1 MGTPTIEVTTPT
13 TSVDAPITL
22 ATPAPKMLGLRDTL
36 GLWGN
41 LGISLLLPVA
51 AALIILPGSP
61 FGPTFLAIIVGAVI
75 GSVLGLVSIVL
86 AVFAWRGRTSAAV
99 GLCVVRVLS
108 ALTAVPAFWVTGVPG
123 PVMAVAGS
131 FIVLTMVGTVLTL
144 AGLRRPALVE
154 A

>member
-1 MGTPTIEVTTPT
+1 M
-13 TSVDAPITL
+13 STL
-22 ATPAPKMLGLRDTL
+22 YRSGVVL
-36 GLWGN
+36 
-41 LGISLLLPVA
+41 LGILSVIDLA
-51 AALIILPGSP
+51 APLYTDGQHPPMII
-61 FGPTFLAIIVGAVI
+61 AVI

-86 AVFAWRGRTSAAV
+86 AVFAWRGRTAAAV

-131 FIVLTMVGTVLTL
+131 FIVLTIVGVVLAL
-144 AGLRRPALVE
+144 AGLRRPVLVE